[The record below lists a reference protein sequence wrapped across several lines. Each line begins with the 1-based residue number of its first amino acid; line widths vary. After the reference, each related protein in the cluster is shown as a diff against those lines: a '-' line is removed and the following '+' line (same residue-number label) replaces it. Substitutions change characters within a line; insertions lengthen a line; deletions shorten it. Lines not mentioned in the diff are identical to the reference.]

1 MAAVTLASLLS
12 CAPEL
17 NVQLLLLM
25 LQSFWWWWFI
35 QWSPKAI
42 IAPFIKPKP
51 WAKQWTQLNRKGI
64 KEGMFVEFPNDEEAF
79 DFSCGFIAI
88 LIQHFV
94 GGLFCLPSV
103 LGGRHASVCAM
114 ACHGALCEAGWEL
127 QDIVS
132 RAWQVCQGHPSDK
145 AKNPTPW
152 LVLLAIHHVMGQ
164 AMIVP
169 MNIYYH
175 DNSDYHEFV
184 FLLQFAAFLSM
195 MLTNYGYTL
204 NVETA
209 SGLRTMRMTV
219 ATSWLIVCYS
229 RVVRYCI
236 VGMRLS
242 RRFYLDGR
250 IMLFYIG
257 SASLLL
263 MSLVNL
269 LIFADSTRKLV
280 KFVLKTSATAEEVV
294 DAAVEVN
301 SALNRAHS
309 GPLVRSSQ
317 KNWAKLRSVVLLG
330 AMSPAS
336 KSKSS
341 PISASGDEHPAH
353 AESLRQRSC
362 Q

>member
-1 MAAVTLASLLS
+1 MAGVTSASLLS

-17 NVQLLLLM
+17 NDQLLLLV
-25 LQSFWWWWFI
+25 LHSVWWWWFI
-35 QWSPKAI
+35 QWSSKSI
-42 IAPFIKPKP
+42 IAPFIKSKP
-51 WAKQWTQLNRKGI
+51 WAKQWTQLNRKSI

-79 DFSCGFIAI
+79 DFACGFIAI

-94 GGLFCLPSV
+94 GGMFCLPSV
-103 LGGRHASVCAM
+103 LGGKHAIVYAM

-132 RAWQVCQGHPSDK
+132 RAWQVSQGCPGSK

-164 AMIVP
+164 AMIIP

-175 DNSDYHEFV
+175 DNEDYHEFV
-184 FLLQFAAFLSM
+184 FLLQGAAFVSM
-195 MLTNYGYTL
+195 MLQSYGYTL
-204 NVETA
+204 NVATMA
-209 SGLRTMRMTV
+209 GLRTMRLTV
-219 ATSWLIVCYS
+219 VISWLIVCYS
-229 RVVRYCI
+229 RVVRYYI
-236 VGMRLS
+236 VGMQLS
-242 RRFYLDGR
+242 RRFYLDGH
-250 IMLFYIG
+250 IMLFYVG

-263 MSLVNL
+263 MSSVNL
-269 LIFADSTRKLV
+269 LIFVDATRKLA
-280 KFVLKTSATAEEVV
+280 KFAFKTSATAEEIM

-301 SALNRAHS
+301 GALQRAHS

-330 AMSPAS
+330 AMTPMN

-341 PISASGDEHPAH
+341 PTSVNTDEHPAC
-353 AESLRQRSC
+353 AEHLWQRR
-362 Q
+362 